1 MPALS
6 TTGTWTV
13 PARALELGLAD
24 LKNWRANASQRLA
37 GFRRWA
43 LVARLIDEQT
53 ASRLA
58 HVERRL
64 ANERLT
70 IAFVAEYS
78 RGKSELINALF
89 FADLGTRLLPS
100 GLGRTTLCPTEILW
114 DPSRPPSIRLL
125 PIGTRESPKALREYI
140 GEPGAWTE
148 IALDPKQPES
158 VATACQAL
166 SESLT
171 IAGQAAVNLGLT
183 AEATGRVEIPRWRYA
198 IINYPHPLLE
208 SGLQILDTPGFNTMG
223 SEPELTLHRIPDAAA
238 IVFMLGA
245 DTGVTRTDRE
255 LWSEHIEP
263 IHGVDK
269 SCYVVLNKIDGL
281 RDGFK
286 PEQQVLEEIDRQVKS
301 SAETLRVDPTRV
313 FALSARQG
321 LVAKI
326 QNDRDGMM
334 KSRLYRLEQALSRG
348 MVHQR
353 RLDHAAVI
361 RAETRTAFAESRA
374 LVDSR
379 AEFTRDQIEE
389 LEALQGKNQKLV
401 DSIAR
406 KAAAERE
413 RIEQARAVLMGMRTI
428 HNRNADE
435 LARLLDPNSVREAGI
450 QARMGV
456 LGAKFSSGISES
468 LDRFFRHNRER
479 MRQAIAVIGEAH
491 AMMSTVSR
499 KFSDEYRI
507 ATVEASAFATER
519 FLVEID
525 RLEERCARDFK
536 GAGSLLTRRRSTLSS
551 LFFDSIALKVIHVFE
566 IADRE
571 VRTWM
576 NAFIRPLE
584 AQLSAFQ
591 EQSNTRVEGMTRI
604 RNAETDLVGRLE
616 ELRVLL
622 AEVEGNAREW
632 EAQHESLMAL
642 LEFERE
648 HSLA

>member
-1 MPALS
+1 MS
-6 TTGTWTV
+6 TTGAWTI

-24 LKNWRANASQRLA
+24 LKNWRAGAAKRLA
-37 GFRRWA
+37 DFRRWA

-53 ASRLA
+53 AARIA
-58 HVERRL
+58 HLERRL
-64 ANERLT
+64 AIERLT

-100 GLGRTTLCPTEILW
+100 GVGRTTLCPTEILW
-114 DPSRPPSIRLL
+114 DASRQPSIRLL
-125 PIGTRESPKALREYI
+125 PIGTRESPKALREYAT
-140 GEPGAWTE
+140 EPGAWTE
-148 IALDPKQPES
+148 VALDPAQPED
-158 VATACQAL
+158 VAAACLAL

-171 IAGQAAVNLGLT
+171 VAGAAAVNLGLAT
-183 AEATGRVEIPRWRYA
+183 EAAGRVDIPRWRYA

-208 SGLQILDTPGFNTMG
+208 SGLTILDTPGYNTMG
-223 SEPELTLHRIPDAAA
+223 CEPELTVHRIPDAAA

-255 LWSEHIEP
+255 LWAEHIEP
-263 IHGVDK
+263 IHGVEN
-269 SCYVVLNKIDGL
+269 SCFVVLNKIDGL

-286 PEQQVLEEIDRQVKS
+286 PEQQVLDEIDRQVKS
-301 SAETLRVDPTRV
+301 SAEALHVEPTRV
-313 FALSARQG
+313 FALSAKQA

-326 QNDRDGMM
+326 QSDKDGML

-353 RLDHAAVI
+353 RLDHASAI

-374 LVDSR
+374 LIDSR
-379 AEFTRDQIEE
+379 ADFMRDQLDE
-389 LEALQGKNQKLV
+389 LVALQGKNQKLV
-401 DSIAR
+401 DALAR

-435 LARLLDPNSVREAGI
+435 LARHLDPNSVREAGI
-450 QARMGV
+450 QARMAV
-456 LGAKFSSGISES
+456 LASKFSSGIGES
-468 LDRFFRHNRER
+468 LDQFFRGNKER

-491 AMMSTVSR
+491 AMMASVSR
-499 KFSDEYRI
+499 KFADEYRI
-507 ATVEASAFATER
+507 ATVEALPFATER
-519 FLVEID
+519 FLVELD

-591 EQSNTRVEGMTRI
+591 EQSNGRVEGMTRI
-604 RNAETDLVGRLE
+604 RNAETDLVARIE
-616 ELRVLL
+616 ELRALI
-622 AEVEGNAREW
+622 AEVKAHAQEW
-632 EAQHESLMAL
+632 DSHHESLLAL